1 MAEKIKVL
9 KGISKGGET
18 YDIDAKYWNGK
29 TDIDHIYVWDVS
41 FICDSNGAELNPSIA
56 NSYSSSFK
64 LKYIAP
70 VIENYLEGKPIY
82 IYKVISRDPYDD
94 DVITDAILLPTYVVQ
109 NGYEFHIHV
118 YTTSIDTN
126 PNLDMVYGNYIINY
140 NDLYDDANA
149 TLGMYGY
156 INEFADVDNLKTING
171 QSLLGNEDI
180 RTNIY
185 CTCDSASNLITK
197 TINISNVSLMDGM
210 HIWINFKNGHD
221 EFVESGDI
229 AIKSNITH
237 AGGTL
242 ENVPILFKGISGGS
256 TNLANIYNGYYYQPI
271 FGSGIYEFILC
282 APNTEIT
289 TWTLNFTGSH
299 TSIKEPFIYMK
310 TSRITLSNITNIYSV
325 LREGIHVKFDD
336 TILYQLSVVS
346 DTGLYKSDCSF
357 EFTTG
362 TTAPTLICP
371 SAWKW
376 ANGIVPHITANK
388 RYHVSVKNNCAV
400 IAEFDV

>member
-29 TDIDHIYVWDVS
+29 TDI
-41 FICDSNGAELNPSIA
+41 
-56 NSYSSSFK
+56 
-64 LKYIAP
+64 
-70 VIENYLEGKPIY
+70 
-82 IYKVISRDPYDD
+82 
-94 DVITDAILLPTYVVQ
+94 
-109 NGYEFHIHV
+109 
-118 YTTSIDTN
+118 
-126 PNLDMVYGNYIINY
+126 
-140 NDLYDDANA
+140 
-149 TLGMYGY
+149 
-156 INEFADVDNLKTING
+156 NLKTING

-197 TINISNVSLMDGM
+197 TINISNVSLMDVSLMDGM

-221 EFVESGDI
+221 EFVISGDI
-229 AIKSNITH
+229 AIKSNITL
-237 AGGTL
+237 ADGTL

-256 TNLANIYNGYYYQPI
+256 TNGSTNLANIYNNEYYYQPI

-299 TSIKEPFIYMK
+299 KSIKEPFIYMK
-310 TSRITLSNITNIYSV
+310 TNKITIRNITNIYPV
-325 LREGIHVKFDD
+325 LREGIHVKYDYSITGTF
-336 TILYQLSVVS
+336 TVVS

>member
-29 TDIDHIYVWDVS
+29 TDI
-41 FICDSNGAELNPSIA
+41 
-56 NSYSSSFK
+56 
-64 LKYIAP
+64 
-70 VIENYLEGKPIY
+70 
-82 IYKVISRDPYDD
+82 
-94 DVITDAILLPTYVVQ
+94 
-109 NGYEFHIHV
+109 
-118 YTTSIDTN
+118 
-126 PNLDMVYGNYIINY
+126 
-140 NDLYDDANA
+140 
-149 TLGMYGY
+149 
-156 INEFADVDNLKTING
+156 NLKTING

-242 ENVPILFKGISGGS
+242 ENVPILFKGINGGFV
-256 TNLANIYNGYYYQPI
+256 NPPQNGYKGYYYQPL

-282 APNTEIT
+282 GPNTEIP

-310 TSRITLSNITNIYSV
+310 TSTITLSNITNIYSV
-325 LREGIHVKFDD
+325 LREGIHVKLED
-336 TILYQLSVVS
+336 TILNQLSVVS

-362 TTAPTLICP
+362 TTAPTLTVP

-376 ANGIVPHITANK
+376 ANGIVPHITAYK